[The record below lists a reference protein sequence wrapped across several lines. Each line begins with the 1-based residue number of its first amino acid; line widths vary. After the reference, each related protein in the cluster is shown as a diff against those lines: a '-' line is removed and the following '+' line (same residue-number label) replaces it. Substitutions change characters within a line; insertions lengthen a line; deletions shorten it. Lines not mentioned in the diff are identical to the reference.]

1 MRRARRERE
10 ERAAFAAVQ
19 ALMTPEWMSSSM
31 IVASIPEGTTAA
43 ELENNQRVLEAA
55 LKIATIMEGIGYS
68 VFARIVPLSV
78 ADDLVGGMAQV
89 PAVRPRGAR
98 SHRNAEKL
106 GMVPVAGRTD
116 RPSWSKPHQSTDR
129 RLRCSSRLE
138 TLGCVPHA
146 DRRPFGMAFD
156 LKEIVAARLG
166 ENYQLHEQHLN
177 RTLVAAQRVIGFDK
191 VYARAEGAY
200 LYDMDNAAYLD
211 FLSGYSVFNI
221 GRNHPAVQKA
231 IRDVLDL
238 DLPNMVQ
245 MDCSLLSGLLAEA
258 LTKRTPKHL
267 DAVFFCN
274 SGTEAME
281 GALKFARAA
290 TQRPRVFSLGGAFH
304 GLSLGSLSLM
314 GCESFTEGFGPLME
328 GFDGRIALDDLTTLE
343 RELFKRDV
351 AAFVIEPV
359 QGKGVN
365 FPRGDFFNRAQELCR
380 QFGTLLICDE
390 IQTGLGR
397 TGKMFGFEHWNLE
410 PDIIT
415 LAKTLSGG
423 YVPCGAIVARR
434 DIYQKTFSR
443 MDRCVVHSTT
453 FGRNNLAM
461 ACGLAALEVLDDEKL
476 IDNSAKMGALLIE
489 RLDALRQKHSF
500 IKEVRGKGLMIAIE
514 FHEPNEFKLKMA
526 WKLLHKVDKVLF
538 AQMVVTQMLAQH
550 RILTQVA
557 GHAMDVVKILPPLII
572 AEKEVDM
579 FVNALDSTLSECRKF
594 PGPMWEIGN
603 NFVRH
608 ALRSKRSP
616 DEPRPVLSL

>member
-1 MRRARRERE
+1 M
-10 ERAAFAAVQ
+10 
-19 ALMTPEWMSSSM
+19 P
-31 IVASIPEGTTAA
+31 
-43 ELENNQRVLEAA
+43 
-55 LKIATIMEGIGYS
+55 
-68 VFARIVPLSV
+68 
-78 ADDLVGGMAQV
+78 
-89 PAVRPRGAR
+89 
-98 SHRNAEKL
+98 
-106 GMVPVAGRTD
+106 
-116 RPSWSKPHQSTDR
+116 
-129 RLRCSSRLE
+129 
-138 TLGCVPHA
+138 
-146 DRRPFGMAFD
+146 FD
-156 LKEIVAARLG
+156 LKEIIAARLG
-166 ENYQLHEQHLN
+166 ENYQLHERHLN

-221 GRNHPAVQKA
+221 GRNHPVVKQA

-258 LTKRTPKHL
+258 LTKRTPPHL

-290 TQRPRVFSLGGAFH
+290 TSGRKRVVSLASAFH

-328 GFDGRIALDDLTTLE
+328 GFDARVPLDDLAALE
-343 RELFKRDV
+343 RELAGRDV
-351 AAFVIEPV
+351 AAFVIETV
-359 QGKGVN
+359 QGKGCKT
-365 FPRGDFFNRAQELCR
+365 PRDDFFVRAQELCR
-380 QFGTLLICDE
+380 RYGTLLISDE
-390 IQTGLGR
+390 VQTGLGR
-397 TGKMFGFEHWNLE
+397 TGKMFGFQHWGLE

-423 YVPCGAIVARR
+423 YVPCGAIMTRR
-434 DIYQKTFSR
+434 EIYQKTFSR

-461 ACGLAALEVLDDEKL
+461 ACGLAALEV
-476 IDNSAKMGALLIE
+476 IDSENLVENADKMGALLREKI
-489 RLDALRQKHSF
+489 DALRSKHSF
-500 IKEVRGKGLMIAIE
+500 IKEVRGKGLMIGIE
-514 FHEPNEFKLKMA
+514 FHQPTEFKLKMA

-538 AQMVVTQMLAQH
+538 AQMVVTQLLSKH

-572 AEKEVDM
+572 REREVDM
-579 FVNALDSTLSECRKF
+579 FVNALDDVLTECRKF
-594 PGPMWEIGN
+594 PGPMWELGN

-608 ALRSKRSP
+608 ALGSKRST
-616 DEPRPVLSL
+616 PRPAVSA

>member
-1 MRRARRERE
+1 
-10 ERAAFAAVQ
+10 
-19 ALMTPEWMSSSM
+19 
-31 IVASIPEGTTAA
+31 
-43 ELENNQRVLEAA
+43 
-55 LKIATIMEGIGYS
+55 
-68 VFARIVPLSV
+68 
-78 ADDLVGGMAQV
+78 
-89 PAVRPRGAR
+89 
-98 SHRNAEKL
+98 
-106 GMVPVAGRTD
+106 
-116 RPSWSKPHQSTDR
+116 
-129 RLRCSSRLE
+129 
-138 TLGCVPHA
+138 
-146 DRRPFGMAFD
+146 MAFD

-166 ENYQLHEQHLN
+166 ENYQLHETHLN

-221 GRNHPAVQKA
+221 GRSHPVVKQA

-258 LTKRTPKHL
+258 LTKRTPPHL

-290 TQRPRVFSLGGAFH
+290 TARKRVISLASAFH

-314 GCESFTEGFGPLME
+314 GCESFTEGFGPLMDE
-328 GFDGRIALDDLTTLE
+328 WDTRIELDDIASLE
-343 RELFKRDV
+343 SELAKRDV

-359 QGKGVN
+359 QGKGCKS
-365 FPRGDFFNRAQELCR
+365 PGTDFFVRAQELCR
-380 QFGTLLICDE
+380 KHGTLLISDE
-390 IQTGLGR
+390 VQTGLGR

-434 DIYQKTFSR
+434 KIYQKTFSR

-461 ACGLAALEVLDDEKL
+461 ACGLAALEVISSENLVE
-476 IDNSAKMGALLIE
+476 NSARMGALLMGKI
-489 RLDALRQKHSF
+489 DALRAKHSF
-500 IKEVRGKGLMIAIE
+500 IKEVRGKGLMIGIE
-514 FHEPNEFKLKMA
+514 FHEPQEFKLKMA
-526 WKLLHKVDKVLF
+526 WKFLHKIDKVLF
-538 AQMVVTQMLAQH
+538 AQMIVTQMLSKH
-550 RILTQVA
+550 RILAQVA

-572 AEKEVDM
+572 GPKEVDM
-579 FVNALDSTLSECRKF
+579 FVNALDDVLTECRKF

-608 ALRSKRSP
+608 ALGSKRAA
-616 DEPRPVLSL
+616 ERPVVSA